1 MKTIKIKAIIL
12 NSTEACDILTNDLEC
27 GCIAAKETGDK
38 KSAQI
43 RQQLMDIIEDVK
55 KELEGNK
62 I

>member
-1 MKTIKIKAIIL
+1 LKTVKFKAIIL
-12 NSTEACDILTNDLEC
+12 NSTEECDILTNDLEC

-43 RQQLMDIIEDVK
+43 RQQLMDIIEEVK